1 MIIFFIILMTVFF
14 LITTGPSLYIDTL
27 SDAQMREAG
36 VLTSYKVDAEEDD
49 SDDDIAM
56 ATPLLLSDPNNLEF
70 LSISE

>member
-27 SDAQMREAG
+27 SDEQMREAG
-36 VLTSYKVDAEEDD
+36 VLTSYKADAEEE
-49 SDDDIAM
+49 DDDITIP
-56 ATPLLLSDPNNLEF
+56 TPLLLSDPNNLEF